1 MRIEV
6 TPITMSEEEA
16 MKVARGGGNIIG
28 KAMFGKKDITLQLW
42 YLENREVIFNLD
54 YQPAPLMRWLQA
66 PLTENPDDC
75 GRDPLHGQ
83 LCRGAHQYPGN

>member
-1 MRIEV
+1 
-6 TPITMSEEEA
+6 

-54 YQPAPLMRWLQA
+54 YQPAPLMRWLGKTGSKRPSQKI
-66 PLTENPDDC
+66 
-75 GRDPLHGQ
+75 R
-83 LCRGAHQYPGN
+83 